1 MYAVLVTIHVFACF
15 IMLCAVLLQ
24 SGKGAEMG
32 AAFGGASQTIF
43 GARGP
48 TTFLSKLTVGA
59 AIVFMLT
66 SLSLGIV
73 SREHSVATSAIPVQ
87 PPPAPQAA
95 PTPPQD
101 TGPAPGAQSNL
112 PQVSPAPAPQSPKP
126 SQPVGAT
133 P

>member
-1 MYAVLVTIHVFACF
+1 MYALLVTIHLFACF
-15 IMLCAVLLQ
+15 IMLCTVLLQ

-32 AAFGGASQTIF
+32 AAFGGSSQTIF

-48 TTFLSKLTVGA
+48 ATFLGKLTVGA

-73 SREHSVATSAIPVQ
+73 SRKRSIATSAIPVQ
-87 PPPAPQAA
+87 QLAQPQAA
-95 PTPPQD
+95 PAPPQD
-101 TGPAPGAQSNL
+101 TGPAAKPGL
-112 PQVSPAPAPQSPKP
+112 PQVSPAPAPESPKP

>member
-1 MYAVLVTIHVFACF
+1 MYALLVTIHLFACF
-15 IMLCAVLLQ
+15 IMLCAVMLQ

-59 AIVFMLT
+59 AVVFMLT

-73 SREHSVATSAIPVQ
+73 SRERSIATSAIPVQ
-87 PPPAPQAA
+87 QPAQPQTA
-95 PTPPQD
+95 PAPPQD
-101 TGPAPGAQSNL
+101 TGPAAKPGL
-112 PQVSPAPAPQSPKP
+112 PQVSPAPAPESPRP